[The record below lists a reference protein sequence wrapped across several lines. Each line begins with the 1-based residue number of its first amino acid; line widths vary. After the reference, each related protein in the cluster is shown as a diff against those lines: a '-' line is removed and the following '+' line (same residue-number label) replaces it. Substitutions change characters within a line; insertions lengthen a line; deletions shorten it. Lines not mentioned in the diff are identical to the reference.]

1 MKKYFLLIFAMVSIV
16 VTAATVE
23 EVPSFPMNGAS
34 KYVYNP
40 DGIFSDGCV
49 AKLNKAIGEVWEK
62 TTAELSVIAVDSV
75 ENTDPDSYADAL
87 LHKLETGKMESTPVF
102 VLVVYNAKRGII
114 RAGMRA
120 DSIFTDSLRQ
130 QILRRDMFANFGQH
144 RYDDGILFAVTHI
157 CEKLIESDDLI
168 RPEEPETKIVSAPW
182 TFNTLNGVKIF
193 FLVWIIF
200 GVALLIASCVLIELK
215 FWKVSRNWKEEMDS
229 LSTWLCT
236 TSMLGMG
243 IPALAYLYKYIRMKK
258 RYNLI

>member
-1 MKKYFLLIFAMVSIV
+1 MKKYFLLIFAMVSMV

-49 AKLNKAIGEVWEK
+49 AKLNKAISEVWEK

-87 LHKLETGKMESTPVF
+87 LRKLETGKMESTPVF

-120 DSIFTDSLRQ
+120 DSIFTDSLKQ
-130 QILRRDMFANFGQH
+130 QILRRDMFANFGQR

-157 CEKLIESDDLI
+157 CEKLIESDLF
-168 RPEEPETKIVSAPW
+168 RPQEPESEIAKQPW
-182 TFNTLNGVKIF
+182 TFNTFEGVKIF
-193 FLVWIIF
+193 FFAWVVF
-200 GVALLIASCVLIELK
+200 GVILLIVSCILIELR
-215 FWKVSRNWKEEMDS
+215 FWKASKNWKEELEG

-236 TSMLGMG
+236 ASLLGLG
-243 IPALAYLYKYIRMKK
+243 IPSLAYIYKYVRM
-258 RYNLI
+258 REHYDII